1 MSSRVKQT
9 ALTALALCWLVA
21 IVAGFWWFQAR
32 LIVSFDADQRILEQF
47 PRLGDYG
54 AALAQE
60 MPANPEY
67 HRARVIIVK
76 DPQCQ
81 CNRYS
86 ADHLAALQTE
96 YGTSTTFDT
105 TRLSDLPVAMRSLIP
120 ATPFVLIQRPGG
132 ALVYAG
138 PVNSGITCTAN
149 TSFLETVLQRPVD
162 TALQIPLL
170 ARGCYCANQ
179 SASSS

>member
-1 MSSRVKQT
+1 MSNRFKQ
-9 ALTALALCWLVA
+9 AVLTALALFWFAA
-21 IVAGFWWFQAR
+21 IATGFWWFQAR
-32 LIVSFDADQRILEQF
+32 LIVSFDADQRILEKF

-54 AALAQE
+54 AALSQE

-67 HRARVIIVK
+67 HRARVTIIK

-86 ADHLAALQTE
+86 TDHLAALQTE

-138 PVNSGITCTAN
+138 PVNSGVTCTSN

-170 ARGCYCANQ
+170 ARGCYCANR
-179 SASSS
+179 SASTS